1 MRRSLAGEGDLAS
14 LVAAHPDLGPDAAAL
29 VAPGMAVSRRTT
41 PGGGGP
47 GPVAVQL
54 EQFAAALDQLRAR
67 LTAPYSSPLS
77 SATTPPGPSVPTER

>member
-1 MRRSLAGEGDLAS
+1 MRRSLDGEGDLAE

-29 VAPGMAVSRRTT
+29 VGPGMAVSRRTT

-54 EQFAAALDQLRAR
+54 ERFAAALDELRAR
-67 LTAPYSSPLS
+67 LPA
-77 SATTPPGPSVPTER
+77 